1 MIGAVGCF
9 PVMQSCV
16 QALVT
21 THEMSFVQATWGR
34 YFFHALLVPVF
45 FPRVVTEVRQLDGL
59 SLQLLRGLALFVGTG
74 LAFAALK
81 SLPIPQVTAL
91 SFIAP
96 ALVTILAALWLKE
109 RSIGGDGLQCWL
121 D

>member
-59 SLQLLRGLALFVGTG
+59 SLQLLRGFGPFCWNGAGIRG
-74 LAFAALK
+74 
-81 SLPIPQVTAL
+81 SQV
-91 SFIAP
+91 IAYP
-96 ALVTILAALWLKE
+96 ASHCA
-109 RSIGGDGLQCWL
+109 
-121 D
+121 